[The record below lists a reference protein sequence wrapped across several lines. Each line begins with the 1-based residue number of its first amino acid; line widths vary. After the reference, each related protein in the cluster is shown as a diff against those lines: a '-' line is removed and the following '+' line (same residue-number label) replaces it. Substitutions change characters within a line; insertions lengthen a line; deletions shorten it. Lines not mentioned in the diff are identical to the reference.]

1 MDTLLF
7 QRWWTNMN
15 CENKTVLELVELLKT
30 RKITSR
36 ELTEYY
42 LNQIEKFKD
51 KNAILEVFYD
61 CLDRADECDRIIAQG
76 GELPALIGVPILIKD
91 NIFYKGHISSSG
103 SKMLEHFVAPYN
115 ASIIEKLLDAGVVIL
130 GRTNMDE
137 FAMGGSCENS
147 AFGPCKNAYDDTRV
161 SGGSSGGSAV
171 SVALDMCAFALGS
184 DTGGSI
190 RQPASFNGVC
200 GLKVTYGRVSRYG
213 LCAFA
218 DSLDTVG
225 LFTKDVKDSAYILNL
240 VAGEDNKDNTSSDAN
255 VDNYLEYI
263 KNEVSDKNIA
273 IIDEVQAL
281 VDKTP
286 YSYIYEKTLNVCKKY
301 GAKVVHKS
309 IPNFEK
315 VLPIYYTIAP
325 AEASSNMGRFDGVKY
340 TSVCG
345 QAETIDDL
353 YSVTRSNL
361 LGKEVKRR
369 IMLGN
374 FVLSSK
380 QYATYYLKAKNLAKD
395 IANQVKNILKT
406 CDVIFMPTTYGEAFE
421 IGSKV
426 SDPISMYIED
436 MFTVGANIVGVPAMS
451 VPIGKGKNGLPIGL
465 QILSSHFNEKEI
477 FNMADFILN
486 HRGEL

>member
-1 MDTLLF
+1 MY
-7 QRWWTNMN
+7 
-15 CENKTVLELVELLKT
+15 CENKTVLELVDLLKHK
-30 RKITSR
+30 KISCR

-42 LNQIEKFKD
+42 LGQIDKYKD
-51 KNAILEVFYD
+51 KNAVLEVFYD

-91 NIFYKGHISSSG
+91 NILYKGHISASG

-115 ASIIEKLLDAGVVIL
+115 ATIISKLLDAGVVIL

-147 AFGPCKNAYDDTRV
+147 AFGPCKNAYDDTKV

-200 GLKVTYGRVSRYG
+200 GLKVTYGRTSRYG

-225 LFTKDVKDSAYILNL
+225 LFAKDAKDLAYIWSL
-240 VAGEDNKDNTSSDAN
+240 VAGKDEKDNTSSDTP

-263 KNEVSDKNIA
+263 KNAVSDKKIVV
-273 IIDEVQAL
+273 IDEVQVL

-286 YSYIYEKTLNVCKKY
+286 YSYIYEKVLNLCEKY
-301 GAKVVHKS
+301 GAKIVHKS
-309 IPNFEK
+309 IPNVEK

-325 AEASSNMGRFDGVKY
+325 AEASSNMGRIDGVKY

-345 QAETIDDL
+345 QAENIDDL
-353 YSVTRSNL
+353 YCDTRSKL

-380 QYATYYLKAKNLAKD
+380 QYASYYLKAKNLARD
-395 IANQVKNILKT
+395 ISLQMKNILKN
-406 CDVIFMPTTYGEAFE
+406 CDVIFMPTTYGEAFD
-421 IGSKV
+421 IGSKI
-426 SDPISMYIED
+426 SDPVSMYIED
-436 MFTVGANIVGVPAMS
+436 MFTVGANIVGVPAVS
-451 VPIGKGKNGLPIGL
+451 VPIGKGKSGLPIGL

-477 FNMADFILN
+477 LNMADFILN
-486 HRGEL
+486 HRGELWENMSQQ